1 MLQSFNRKLSPLD
14 WCYQELYSD
23 TKRLSVAKPLMQL
36 HLIEL
41 FDLGNRYH
49 SRLCQCSTAP
59 TGPGKGKEPPMRPG
73 LKAGVQLLK
82 N

>member
-14 WCYQELYSD
+14 WPYQELYSD

-41 FDLGNRYH
+41 FDLGNRY
-49 SRLCQCSTAP
+49 LW
-59 TGPGKGKEPPMRPG
+59 TGI
-73 LKAGVQLLK
+73 
-82 N
+82 